1 MGIRKSSFEKNILSR
16 WRFGI
21 YLLRHLPLGWV
32 AGLRVEQYDA
42 LGATVSVPYCF
53 ITKNPFRSIY
63 FAPLS
68 MAAELASGLPAL
80 GAVKKA
86 GQPISMLVVGMQ
98 AEYLKKA
105 RSRTHFRCNDRAAF
119 ETAVTEALKNP
130 DGTRFTSLS
139 EGTDSKG
146 EMVARF
152 HIIWTFKQKKHSN
165 HFKNT
170 LLWKF

>member
-86 GQPISMLVVGMQ
+86 GQPVSMLVDGMQ

-152 HIIWTFKQKKHSN
+152 HIIWTFKQKK
-165 HFKNT
+165 T
-170 LLWKF
+170 L